1 VTGLRQAAILA
12 GGRGTRLRALA
23 ATTTKLLLP
32 IAGETSF
39 LDTLIENILL
49 HGITDI
55 VLPAGHLGKAVEA
68 PYTGVSMRGAKNR
81 VIRESQPLGT
91 GGALRGAA
99 AHLDDVL
106 LMTNGDSALDINYL
120 ALGAALGPQR
130 HGRPLPSAWSK
141 TQAVRPRGCR
151 GIADRRLPR

>member
-1 VTGLRQAAILA
+1 MTGLRQAVILA

-68 PYTGVSMRGAKNR
+68 PYTGVSMRRKEPR
-81 VIRESQPLGT
+81 HPREPAS
-91 GGALRGAA
+91 
-99 AHLDDVL
+99 
-106 LMTNGDSALDINYL
+106 
-120 ALGAALGPQR
+120 R
-130 HGRPLPSAWSK
+130 HGRRVAWRSR
-141 TQAVRPRGCR
+141 ASRRRPP
-151 GIADRRLPR
+151 DDQW